1 MASIAAKRT
10 AEEVLVT
17 IGKGKKPNVT
27 KIAHKNGYAMT
38 TAGSGLVQKTQ
49 TYQDTINPFV
59 AQLEKERQ
67 RVIKAMMS
75 KDLTEVQ
82 YDKLSNVMD
91 TLTKNMQLL
100 SGKETE
106 RVGLIPIQISEEIA
120 NKNKL
125 NGTDTITERNS

>member
-1 MASIAAKRT
+1 MGSLAAKRT
-10 AEEVLVT
+10 AQEVLVT

-27 KIAHKNGYAMT
+27 KLAIKNGYSPT

-49 TYQDTINPFV
+49 TYQETILPFV
-59 AQLEKERQ
+59 EQLEKERQ

-75 KDLTEVQ
+75 RELTEVQ

-91 TLTKNMQLL
+91 TLTKNVQLL

-106 RVGLIPIQISEEIA
+106 RVGLIPIQISEAIA
-120 NKNKL
+120 KKNNL
-125 NGTDTITERNS
+125 NDIDASTK